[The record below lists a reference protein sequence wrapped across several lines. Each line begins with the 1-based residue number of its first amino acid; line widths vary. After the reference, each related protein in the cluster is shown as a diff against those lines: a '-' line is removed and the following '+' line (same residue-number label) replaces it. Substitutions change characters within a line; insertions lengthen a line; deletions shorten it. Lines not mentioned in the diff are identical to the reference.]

1 MDWTNRILVLAGI
14 IDDKDKAN
22 PLFERGFAFFRGKV
36 SVFTCTCEGKGG
48 RSVPVVI
55 TLLIG
60 LVGGFVF
67 RKLHVTGAF
76 MVGSAL
82 FVAVAQLLSF
92 EASMPQLLRTMAQ
105 LISGTVIGLGIRVS
119 CHNYDN
125 GR

>member
-1 MDWTNRILVLAGI
+1 M
-14 IDDKDKAN
+14 
-22 PLFERGFAFFRGKV
+22 
-36 SVFTCTCEGKGG
+36 
-48 RSVPVVI
+48 PVVI

-92 EASMPQLLRTMAQ
+92 EASMPQLLRTLAQ
-105 LISGTVIGLGIRVS
+105 LISGTAIGLGIRKRDILQLPHMWKGFLVLMVGFFVINVFVAS
-119 CHNYDN
+119 
-125 GR
+125 